1 MTGKLLHTETTVA
14 RLKHPQITRRFT
26 QLIRYLW
33 TSRSS
38 SSPALGPF
46 VTTSCAW
53 GRRTCYAGRRWESG
67 ASGGS
72 VLDSNWDR
80 MGHETIKLGRFPGGF
95 LGFGGREECKPVA
108 VEVQQLQRR
117 GTATSALDGS
127 AHLWWL
133 ELRSSGREGL
143 WVGKK
148 CNWKAAFGLD
158 MRPINFLMMFIRR
171 PEVHRALR

>member
-1 MTGKLLHTETTVA
+1 MDL
-14 RLKHPQITRRFT
+14 T
-26 QLIRYLW
+26 QLIFTCLGAFCYYIVRLGSPYLLR
-33 TSRSS
+33 RST
-38 SSPALGPF
+38 LGI
-46 VTTSCAW
+46 
-53 GRRTCYAGRRWESG
+53 
-67 ASGGS
+67 GS
-72 VLDSNWDR
+72 VWGER
-80 MGHETIKLGRFPGGF
+80 LGLQLGQDGARNNQAWPFPRRFSWFRWG
-95 LGFGGREECKPVA
+95 EECKPVA